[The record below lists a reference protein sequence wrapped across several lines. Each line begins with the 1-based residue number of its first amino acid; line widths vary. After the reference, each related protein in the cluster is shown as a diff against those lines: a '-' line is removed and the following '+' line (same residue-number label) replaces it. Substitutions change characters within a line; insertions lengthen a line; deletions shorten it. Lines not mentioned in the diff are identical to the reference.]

1 MPGEVTG
8 ASLAT
13 FVLVNSEC
21 SLTTP
26 RLPGASDVLVFAAI
40 TGTLTDGFFAA
51 DFHGIQF
58 LYHAAATAVTTSAV
72 VSSARRQDFGEG
84 SGAPRCSPQ
93 RWWAPQW
100 PQRGTR
106 TGLRASPRPKT
117 QR

>member
-26 RLPGASDVLVFAAI
+26 RLPGASDVLAFAAI
-40 TGTLTDGFFAA
+40 TGTLTDVFFAA

-72 VSSARRQDFGEG
+72 GSSARRNTPPRNPGVKFPVARSRPWALGMCIVKSTAGVG
-84 SGAPRCSPQ
+84 SCDSSP
-93 RWWAPQW
+93 
-100 PQRGTR
+100 
-106 TGLRASPRPKT
+106 
-117 QR
+117 

>member
-40 TGTLTDGFFAA
+40 TGTLTDVFFAA
-51 DFHGIQF
+51 DFHGIQC
-58 LYHAAATAVTTSAV
+58 LYHAAATAVATSAV
-72 VSSARRQDFGEG
+72 VRRARRKTPPRNPGVKFPL
-84 SGAPRCSPQ
+84 AP
-93 RWWAPQW
+93 
-100 PQRGTR
+100 T
-106 TGLRASPRPKT
+106 LRLPS
-117 QR
+117 

>member
-40 TGTLTDGFFAA
+40 TGTLTDGFFAP

-58 LYHAAATAVTTSAV
+58 LYHAAATPRPPSAV
-72 VSSARRQDFGEG
+72 VSSASRKTPPRNPAVKFPL
-84 SGAPRCSPQ
+84 AP
-93 RWWAPQW
+93 
-100 PQRGTR
+100 T
-106 TGLRASPRPKT
+106 LRLPS
-117 QR
+117 